1 MSLWCLQMCYE
12 DLKALHKIFGGTTKT
27 CENKYV
33 SNFFCSS
40 GIGIGRVNVELVFV
54 CGARTFLI

>member
-1 MSLWCLQMCYE
+1 MCYE
-12 DLKALHKIFGGTTKT
+12 NFKALHKIFGGTTKT